1 MRCLRMNRCTFEKK
15 VATVLVKDYGL
26 EKRYE
31 ANVYSH
37 QAMGELVKLLV
48 EIINQQD
55 EEIKDLRENS
65 KSLCGVIDRMMRF
78 SENEGEIKQ

>member
-1 MRCLRMNRCTFEKK
+1 MNRCTFEKK
-15 VATVLVKDYGL
+15 VTTVLVKDYGL

-31 ANVYSH
+31 ANVYSP
-37 QAMGELVKLLV
+37 QGMSELVKLLV

-65 KSLCGVIDRMMRF
+65 KSLCRVIDGMMR
-78 SENEGEIKQ
+78 ENP